1 MNALE
6 FNKYAAAFL
15 FTLLALFII
24 NYIADSAMAP
34 HHLEESV
41 YLVDGIEKVQK
52 EVVEVEVP
60 TLPVLLSEA
69 DVLAGQ
75 KVFRKCKACHTLEV
89 GGKNKVGPNI
99 SNIVGRSRA
108 ANADFR
114 YSSSLS
120 DIGGNWGYADLD
132 SFIADPKKSIPGTKM
147 TFRGIKDATD
157 RANLIM
163 YLQSQTE
170 SPPPLPAVE

>member
-15 FTLLALFII
+15 FTLLALYII
-24 NYIADSAMAP
+24 NHIADSAMTP

-41 YLVDGIEKVQK
+41 YLVDGMEHVQK

-69 DVLAGQ
+69 DVVAGQ

-120 DIGGNWGYADLD
+120 DLGGNWGYADLD
-132 SFIADPKKSIPGTKM
+132 SFIADPKISTPI
-147 TFRGIKDATD
+147 
-157 RANLIM
+157 N
-163 YLQSQTE
+163 QSQR
-170 SPPPLPAVE
+170 